1 MYFFL
6 NDYNDIAR
14 PEIIEALVKAK
25 DEYNV
30 GYGFDNHSENARNLI
45 KKALKNENIDI
56 HFVPGGTPANVLGVA
71 CGMKQE
77 NSVIAAT
84 SGHIQDHEAGSIEA
98 TGIKIETIKTPTG
111 KLTRKLL
118 EEKLA
123 NFNSELVTVP
133 KKVYIS
139 NTTELGEVYTKKELE
154 DIYNFCKENNLYLF
168 IDGAR
173 LAAALAS
180 EKCDYDISE
189 FCKLCDVF
197 YLGGT
202 KNGNGY
208 LKIKDVDN
216 TVKGL
221 IDRSGYTVFTNY
233 EENSKYMKYTG
244 VQFSNDGLFPVNVE
258 KFFDNTVDT
267 EITELELWSI
277 DWSDGLSID
286 ASYGSFDELNC
297 YGGNLIPDMLKI
309 SDVFTVKKA
318 LATGDFFY
326 AEFQKEL
333 SCRGGIRIY
342 DYPTVTT
349 GYNAYIDINSYKLG
363 KYSSSSERYKILGG
377 SLSEEFI
384 ENLYNIE
391 PIMARYIDGYLE
403 EHDERVG
410 VYFPMFRAEDVNMY
424 FHLAVDHIDGKAE
437 NWNERIM
444 IPAMFAM
451 IKAQKKKIDQQ
462 EKLINKLCE
471 KLNIE

>member
-180 EKCDYDISE
+180 EKCDYQISDLS
-189 FCKLCDVF
+189 KLCDIF

-202 KNGNGY
+202 KNGLMLGEALVIVNDELKKNFINLQKQKGYLLAKSFVPGIMFETVFKKENGY
-208 LKIKDVDN
+208 VDGATNAYKMAKKLAQGFVDKEYELAYPFESNQVFVKLSDSEIDKFKDFAAFELMGDMDGKKIA
-216 TVKGL
+216 
-221 IDRSGYTVFTNY
+221 RF
-233 EENSKYMKYTG
+233 
-244 VQFSNDGLFPVNVE
+244 
-258 KFFDNTVDT
+258 
-267 EITELELWSI
+267 
-277 DWSDGLSID
+277 
-286 ASYGSFDELNC
+286 
-297 YGGNLIPDMLKI
+297 
-309 SDVFTVKKA
+309 
-318 LATGDFFY
+318 
-326 AEFQKEL
+326 
-333 SCRGGIRIY
+333 
-342 DYPTVTT
+342 VTT
-349 GYNAYIDINSYKLG
+349 YRTSIEEVDGFLS
-363 KYSSSSERYKILGG
+363 KI
-377 SLSEEFI
+377 
-384 ENLYNIE
+384 
-391 PIMARYIDGYLE
+391 
-403 EHDERVG
+403 
-410 VYFPMFRAEDVNMY
+410 
-424 FHLAVDHIDGKAE
+424 
-437 NWNERIM
+437 
-444 IPAMFAM
+444 
-451 IKAQKKKIDQQ
+451 
-462 EKLINKLCE
+462 
-471 KLNIE
+471 